1 LSPPRPRTDRLLAV
15 ASGAA
20 AIAAGALV
28 LLIAVWLAAEA
39 AAAVREVGLRRLL
52 GAEGWAPT
60 RGRLGMGPMVAAS
73 VAAAV
78 GALLLALPLATLL
91 AVFRLALAPRW
102 LAGAMRLIVELLAAT
117 PSVVVG
123 LIGLTTLVPA
133 LLRLAPPGASLLAGI
148 VVLALMILP
157 TLALLIEAAL
167 AATPPDDVAAAAAL
181 ALPRSAVLL
190 DVALPQARAAIG
202 AAALVALGRALGETM
217 AVLMVCGNVVR
228 WPDGL
233 LVPVRT
239 LTANIALEMPYAVGL
254 HRSSLFAT
262 GLLLLG
268 AALLLLVAGRRL
280 ARGGAATGAH
290 A

>member
-39 AAAVREVGLRRLL
+39 SAAVREVGLRRLL